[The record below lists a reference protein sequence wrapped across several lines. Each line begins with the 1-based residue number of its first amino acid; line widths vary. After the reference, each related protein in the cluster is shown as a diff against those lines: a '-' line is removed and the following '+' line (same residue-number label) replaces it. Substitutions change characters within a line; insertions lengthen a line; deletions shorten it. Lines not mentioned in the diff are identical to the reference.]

1 VKPELAKDQHHK
13 VLPYLYLKS
22 KYVESFSSRH
32 REEYMPMT
40 KNPRYPRLRAAV
52 RQVHL
57 EQLEQDLVDL
67 EGYRQALVVFRL
79 RGAVVGQAWLPV
91 TDSRL
96 TSARLRSCLP
106 ALAWPVWQQL
116 FAQDHD
122 PAQPLPTASVVVCTR
137 DRTDDL
143 AQCLPGLSRLAAEG
157 HEVIVVDN
165 CPSDDRTARL
175 MVSYPAIRYLREPR
189 PGAGIARN
197 HGLLAATREVVA
209 FTDDD
214 AQVDPGWLPALLRN
228 FDDPLVAVVTGIT
241 MPSELETEAQ
251 MWFEQTNAFGRG
263 FVRKRFDSGN
273 LNPLVAGLAGA
284 SVNVAIRR
292 SAVSEIGL
300 FDEALGPGTIARC
313 GEDHEFFYRALA
325 RGYRIVYDPR
335 ALVWHRHRRE
345 WRALQR
351 TLYGYGVGVFAWWT
365 RALLV
370 EGELTLLRRAPS
382 WFWHHHG
389 RNLVRSLLRRPDHV
403 PLDLAWAE
411 FRGALAGPGSYLRS
425 RRRLRR
431 LARAAE
437 SSQKATPESDQT
449 PGRTADHKPALV
461 GQSLELR

>member
-1 VKPELAKDQHHK
+1 
-13 VLPYLYLKS
+13 
-22 KYVESFSSRH
+22 
-32 REEYMPMT
+32 MI
-40 KNPRYPRLRAAV
+40 KNPHYPRLRAAV

-57 EQLEQDLVDL
+57 EQLEGDLVDL

-91 TDSRL
+91 VDGRI

-106 ALAWPVWQQL
+106 AVAWPVWQQL
-116 FAQDHD
+116 CAQDHD
-122 PAQPLPTASVVVCTR
+122 PAQRLPTASVVVCTR
-137 DRTDDL
+137 DRTEDL
-143 AQCLPGLSRLAAEG
+143 AQCLPGLSQLAAEN

-175 MVSYPAIRYLREPR
+175 VASYPAIRYLREPR

-197 HGLLAATREVVA
+197 CGLLAATREVVA

-214 AQVDPGWLPALLRN
+214 AQVDPGWLLALLRN
-228 FDDPLVAVVTGIT
+228 FDDPLVVMVTGIT

-263 FVRKRFDSGN
+263 FIRRQFDASN
-273 LNPLVAGLAGA
+273 LNPLAAGLVGA

-292 SAVSEIGL
+292 SAISEIGL

-313 GEDHEFFYRALA
+313 GEDHELFYRALA
-325 RGYRIVYDPR
+325 RGYRIVYDPA
-335 ALVWHRHRRE
+335 ALIWHRHRRE

-351 TLYGYGVGVFAWWT
+351 TIYGYGVGVFAWWT

-370 EGELTLLRRAPS
+370 EGELTLLKRAPS
-382 WFWHHHG
+382 WFWHHHV
-389 RNLVRSLLRRPDHV
+389 RNLVRSLLRRHGHV

-411 FRGALAGPGSYLRS
+411 FRGALAGPGSYLLS
-425 RRRLRR
+425 RRLLRR
-431 LARAAE
+431 QARAAGAC
-437 SSQKATPESDQT
+437 QKAAPGPDQT
-449 PGRTADHKPALV
+449 SGRTANHKPTPV
-461 GQSLELR
+461 GQSLELP

>member
-1 VKPELAKDQHHK
+1 MINKPC
-13 VLPYLYLKS
+13 
-22 KYVESFSSRH
+22 
-32 REEYMPMT
+32 
-40 KNPRYPRLRAAV
+40 YPRLRAAV

-57 EQLEQDLVDL
+57 EQLERDLVGL

-91 TDSRL
+91 ADSRI

-106 ALAWPVWQQL
+106 AVAWPVWQQL

-122 PAQPLPTASVVVCTR
+122 PARPLPTASVVVCTR

-175 MVSYPAIRYLREPR
+175 VASYPAIRYLREPR

-251 MWFEQTNAFGRG
+251 MWFEQMNALRYLAPLLIVCGYFSLLYAITYPE
-263 FVRKRFDSGN
+263 VRFSE
-273 LNPLVAGLAGA
+273 PLHPILATLVVAAVKPREYPSWRSPA
-284 SVNVAIRR
+284 S
-292 SAVSEIGL
+292 
-300 FDEALGPGTIARC
+300 ARC
-313 GEDHEFFYRALA
+313 
-325 RGYRIVYDPR
+325 
-335 ALVWHRHRRE
+335 
-345 WRALQR
+345 QR
-351 TLYGYGVGVFAWWT
+351 YYT
-365 RALLV
+365 
-370 EGELTLLRRAPS
+370 
-382 WFWHHHG
+382 
-389 RNLVRSLLRRPDHV
+389 
-403 PLDLAWAE
+403 
-411 FRGALAGPGSYLRS
+411 
-425 RRRLRR
+425 
-431 LARAAE
+431 
-437 SSQKATPESDQT
+437 
-449 PGRTADHKPALV
+449 
-461 GQSLELR
+461 